1 MGDPDEYSAT
11 NIALDS
17 MQENNRLR
25 YKIEELEAR
34 NKLLENNVAR
44 MTGIL
49 NEFIRIFYLKESEKD
64 KKCMTN

>member
-17 MQENNRLR
+17 MQEINRFR
-25 YKIEELEAR
+25 HKVEELEAR
-34 NKLLENNVAR
+34 IKLLEHNVAKT
-44 MTGIL
+44 TGIL

-64 KKCMTN
+64 KSV